1 MKPTVLQIVA
11 SDGPRV
17 QGIDIQMKKV
27 ARIPLFP
34 QTKTESQTDKEKNY
48 YVLPSCVPETTIA
61 KCIFPLTFFLDMSC
75 VQLND

>member
-1 MKPTVLQIVA
+1 MKPTVLQIAA

-34 QTKTESQTDKEKNY
+34 QTKTESQTDKKKK
-48 YVLPSCVPETTIA
+48 LLCAAIMCA
-61 KCIFPLTFFLDMSC
+61 KL
-75 VQLND
+75 Q

>member
-1 MKPTVLQIVA
+1 MKPTVLQIAA

-48 YVLPSCVPETTIA
+48 YVLPSCVPNYNSKVYFPTY
-61 KCIFPLTFFLDMSC
+61 IFS
-75 VQLND
+75 